1 MSETIDHLKHRKH
14 REQTVFVAEPQIV
27 EIEFSSLNKTI
38 STVVKL
44 LNVSNKGH
52 RMHIITPKSDI
63 WKVLYTKKVDSIVK
77 VDLKQ

>member
-1 MSETIDHLKHRKH
+1 MNEAIDHLDHQKHA
-14 REQTVFVAEPQIV
+14 EPIVFVAEPQIV
-27 EIEFSSLNKTI
+27 KIEFSSLHKTI

-63 WKVLYTKKVDSIVK
+63 WKILYTKKVDSIC
-77 VDLKQ
+77 QS